1 MSFVVCTSFS
11 PSGVF
16 TMYGFLS
23 NGFTVRFRTSI
34 PFNKSFARL
43 SALFGYNHA
52 PQPSNFLSADGRV
65 VATGLFRCSTEFT
78 DCVLNSVLSFFRAS
92 FDTI

>member
-1 MSFVVCTSFS
+1 MMSFVVCTSFS

-34 PFNKSFARL
+34 PFNKSIARL
-43 SALFGYNHA
+43 SALFGYMRHSPPIFCA
-52 PQPSNFLSADGRV
+52 PM
-65 VATGLFRCSTEFT
+65 TE
-78 DCVLNSVLSFFRAS
+78 L
-92 FDTI
+92 